1 MFWPPRARQ
10 SKEDAPEGDVDG
22 PLRRTRVGGGDC
34 RAPTGIAHL
43 ANCDGRRA
51 TDEEMTSS
59 KLDAAADKLQETADS
74 LAAQGGIKAKLAQ
87 PLADDAEFL
96 RKLKP
101 SLIAA
106 RARGEAPT
114 DERPAEGRVAP
125 SAAQV
130 PRPKPRG
137 AGGGPNPWVV
147 IGAALALG
155 IMLAKIIDWRGH
167 AHPRN

>member
-1 MFWPPRARQ
+1 
-10 SKEDAPEGDVDG
+10 
-22 PLRRTRVGGGDC
+22 
-34 RAPTGIAHL
+34 
-43 ANCDGRRA
+43 
-51 TDEEMTSS
+51 MTAS

-74 LAAQGGIKAKLAQ
+74 YAAQGGVKAKLAK

-101 SLIAA
+101 SLIVA

-114 DERPAEGRVAP
+114 DEKPAEGRVAP
-125 SAAQV
+125 SAPQL

-137 AGGGPNPWVV
+137 ANGGPSPWLVV
-147 IGAALALG
+147 GAALAVG
-155 IMLAKIIDWRGH
+155 ILVAKIIDWRGH